1 MIQIKFL
8 SDGVASAGLLWL
20 RLFAR
25 VIPFVNAVKNALVKR
40 FITLFH
46 YTKAVVCSILGTLLR
61 SVRTV
66 ITKLQAV
73 IFRK

>member
-1 MIQIKFL
+1 MIELKFL
-8 SDGVASAGLLWL
+8 SDGVASVGLLWL

-25 VIPFVNAVKNALVKR
+25 VIPFVNGVKSALAKKC
-40 FITLFH
+40 IILFH
-46 YTKAVVCSILGTLLR
+46 YIKAVVCSILATLLR

>member
-1 MIQIKFL
+1 MIELKFL
-8 SDGVASAGLLWL
+8 SDGVASVGLLWL

-25 VIPFVNAVKNALVKR
+25 VTQYVNAAKNALVKR

-46 YTKAVVCSILGTLLR
+46 YTKAVVCSILATLLR